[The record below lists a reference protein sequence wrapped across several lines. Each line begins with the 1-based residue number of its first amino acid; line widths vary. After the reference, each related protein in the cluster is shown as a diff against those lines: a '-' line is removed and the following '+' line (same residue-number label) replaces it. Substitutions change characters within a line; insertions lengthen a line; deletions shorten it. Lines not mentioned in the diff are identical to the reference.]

1 MYGQQGTFSSRI
13 YQQRRND
20 KALEFTHNL
29 KPSRGPAEK
38 KKRGKNFISKQ
49 GHSDFPGR
57 PAVKTPCF
65 RCRGAGLTAGWRRKI
80 PHANQ
85 NIKQKQY
92 CNKFNKDFKNGPH
105 QKVLKKKKKLC
116 FRYLFSFC

>member
-38 KKRGKNFISKQ
+38 KKKEEKISFLSRVTATSLAVPRLRL
-49 GHSDFPGR
+49 HASD
-57 PAVKTPCF
+57 
-65 RCRGAGLTAGWRRKI
+65 AGV
-80 PHANQ
+80 Q
-85 NIKQKQY
+85 
-92 CNKFNKDFKNGPH
+92 
-105 QKVLKKKKKLC
+105 V
-116 FRYLFSFC
+116 